1 MSNYSS
7 LTVEDLNKKRPVEKR
22 ASGMEALTPKYRDR
36 QMIKALK
43 IIFIPKI
50 RVVHENVVDTE
61 RIKEAFVDGGDLDQV
76 NAELNRHLRNAS
88 AAAKKLEKLV
98 DRLRP

>member
-7 LTVEDLNKKRPVEKR
+7 LSAKELVKLRP
-22 ASGMEALTPKYRDR
+22 SGMEALAPKYRKR
-36 QMIKALK
+36 NFVKQLHMA
-43 IIFIPKI
+43 FIPKI
-50 RVVHENVVDTE
+50 HNVHAIVGDTE
-61 RIKEAFVDGGDLDQV
+61 RIKAAFVDGGDLDQV

>member
-7 LTVEDLNKKRPVEKR
+7 LTAEELVKLRL
-22 ASGMEALTPKYRDR
+22 SGMEALTPRYRDR

>member
-7 LTVEDLNKKRPVEKR
+7 LSAKELVKLRP
-22 ASGMEALTPKYRDR
+22 SGLEALTPKYRDWR
-36 QMIKALK
+36 GVKSIKM
-43 IIFIPKI
+43 IFIPKI

-61 RIKEAFVDGGDLDQV
+61 RIKDAFVDGGDLDQV

-98 DRLRP
+98 DRLRA